1 MTPEEK
7 IAEFEKQLLQATS
20 AIDRAKLLIS
30 ILDQYSYLQ
39 SRELEPYIQELSRI
53 AESENSDEYRAHVHY
68 YKGNLHRFNE
78 KFQDAITDV
87 LLAIELLPSGGDTY
101 LLGSCYNNL
110 GFFYYSLGKYA
121 ESISAFEKLMEIK
134 ESENDKK
141 GIGHAHNNIGNVHRA
156 KGDFASAL
164 SSFFTALRFREEA
177 GDKEGSSHTLNNI
190 AVIYDLQGNP
200 EESLKYHFRSLKI
213 KEEVGAKPAMAA
225 SYNNI
230 AKTYINQKDYAEA
243 SAYQEKALKIYQEM
257 GNKTGMAM
265 SWDSMGVIL
274 MYQDNFDGAVTY
286 FQTALALCDELLDK
300 NSIARCCTNLANAYT
315 KLLQFELA
323 DEYLNRAMLITEEI
337 GAKDLRRDVLKAYYL
352 LKKEEGDHAN
362 ALDYHEKYIDADKE
376 IANEEVSKKIA
387 ALEYGYHMEKKE
399 QEVHF
404 ERQKKD
410 EIAAAYDLLDK
421 EKQMSESLLLNILPS
436 EVAEELKQKGK
447 SEAKLFDEVTV
458 LFTDFKG
465 FTTISE
471 QLSPQ
476 QLVDELHECFKAFDD
491 IMEKY
496 GIEKIKTVGDAY
508 LAAAGLPAPNPTHAD
523 DIIKAALEVRD
534 FMVDRRKKLG
544 NLTFEMRVGLHSGKV
559 VAGIVGVKKFAYDI
573 WGDTVNTAARMEQ
586 NGEVGKVNVSEAT
599 YELIKDKF
607 TCTYRG
613 EIDAKNKGALK
624 MYFVEP

>member
-1 MTPEEK
+1 MTPQEK
-7 IAEFEKQLLQATS
+7 IAEFESELLRATS
-20 AIDRAKLLIS
+20 AKERAKLLIG

-39 SRELEPYIQELSRI
+39 SKDLEPYIQELLHL
-53 AESENSDEYRAHVHY
+53 AESEKNSDYLANAHY
-68 YKGNLHRFNE
+68 YMGNLHRFNE
-78 KFQDAITDV
+78 KFPEAITEV
-87 LLAIELLPSGGDTY
+87 LKAVDLLSSGSDTY

-110 GFFYYSLGKYA
+110 GFYYYSLGKYA
-121 ESISAFEKLMEIK
+121 ESLSAFKKLLEIK
-134 ESENDKK
+134 ESDNDKR
-141 GIGHAHNNIGNVHRA
+141 GIGHAQNNIGNIHRA
-156 KGDFASAL
+156 KGDFAAAL
-164 SSFFTALRFREEA
+164 SSFFNALRFREEV
-177 GDKEGSSHTLNNI
+177 GDREGVSHTLNNI
-190 AVIYDLQGNP
+190 AAIYDLQGNQD
-200 EESLKYHFRSLKI
+200 ESLKYHFQSLKI
-213 KEEVGAKPAMAA
+213 KEELGIKTSMAA
-225 SYNNI
+225 SFNNI
-230 AKTYINQKDYAEA
+230 AKVFISKKDYAEA
-243 SAYQEKALKIYQEM
+243 SAYQEKALKIYQDV
-257 GNKTGMAM
+257 GNKTGMAI

-274 MYQDNFDGAVTY
+274 MYQDNYDSAATY
-286 FQTALALCDELLDK
+286 FQTALSLCEELLDE
-300 NSIARCCTNLANAYT
+300 NGVARCCTNLGNAFT
-315 KLLQFELA
+315 KLGQFEIA
-323 DEYLNRAMLITEEI
+323 DTYLNRAFQITQEI
-337 GAKDLRRDVLKAYYL
+337 GAKDLGRDVLKAYYL
-352 LKKEEGDHAN
+352 LKKEGGDHAS
-362 ALDYHEKYIDADKE
+362 ALDYHEKYIEADKE

-387 ALEYGYHMEKKE
+387 ALEYGYHIEKKE

-404 ERQKKD
+404 ERQKRD

-421 EKQMSESLLLNILPS
+421 EKQISESLLLNILPS

-508 LAAAGLPAPNPTHAD
+508 LAAAGLPVPNPSHAD
-523 DIIKAALEVRD
+523 DIIMAALEVRD
-534 FMVDRRKKLG
+534 FMIDRQKKLG
-544 NLTFEMRVGLHSGKV
+544 SLTFEMRVGLHSGKV

-613 EIDAKNKGALK
+613 EIEAKNKGALK
-624 MYFVEP
+624 MYFVER